1 MHWFFL
7 PPLGLQAVPGIY
19 LMDRQE
25 IFDQADEMD
34 LARWYQIDLENEREQ
49 MTWEALD
56 ACLKAGVSVE
66 HLKTLARETGCAR
79 WIQNLLKSLKEE
91 VQIG

>member
-1 MHWFFL
+1 
-7 PPLGLQAVPGIY
+7 
-19 LMDRQE
+19 MDRQE

-56 ACLKAGVSVE
+56 ACLKAGVS
-66 HLKTLARETGCAR
+66 
-79 WIQNLLKSLKEE
+79 
-91 VQIG
+91 

>member
-1 MHWFFL
+1 
-7 PPLGLQAVPGIY
+7 
-19 LMDRQE
+19 MDRQE

-56 ACLKAGVSVE
+56 ACLKAGVSTE
-66 HLKTLARETGCAR
+66 HLRTLARETGCFR
-79 WIQNLLKSLKEE
+79 WALQKSLK
-91 VQIG
+91 G